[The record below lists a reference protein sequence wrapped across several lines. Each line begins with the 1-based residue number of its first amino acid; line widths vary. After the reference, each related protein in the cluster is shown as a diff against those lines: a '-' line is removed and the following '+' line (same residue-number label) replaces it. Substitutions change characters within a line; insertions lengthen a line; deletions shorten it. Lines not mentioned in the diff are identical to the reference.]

1 MVATFKD
8 GRLRARFRVAVHDSL
23 LEAAERAIVEDGVE
37 NASLLSIAKRAG
49 VAVGTIYNYFHDRQE
64 LFHELFMKRKTEL
77 LSQIDGEMKGWARQS
92 FEEQLTSFATLLLS
106 HWDARREFMRVVLA
120 SEPLRLQMMCDKS
133 GRLRAISTEVQAR
146 LERVMRTGVRE
157 KRLREEDVPLLAT
170 VFMSILRGI
179 LLAGLDEKPGLA
191 DSAPRAVQMFCHGAV
206 R

>member
-1 MVATFKD
+1 MVAPFKD

-37 NASLLSIAKRAG
+37 SASLLSIAKRAG

-64 LFHELFMKRKTEL
+64 LFHELFMKRKSEL
-77 LSQIDGEMKGWARQS
+77 ISEVDAAMKTWAS
-92 FEEQLTSFATLLLS
+92 AGFEEQLTSFATLLLS
-106 HWDARREFMRVVLA
+106 HWDSRREFMRVVLA

-133 GRLRAISTEVQAR
+133 GRLRSMNNELQAR
-146 LERVMRTGVRE
+146 VERVMRVGVRE
-157 KRLREEDVPLLAT
+157 KRVREQEVALLAT
-170 VFMSILRGI
+170 VFMSILRGV
-179 LLAGLDEKPGLA
+179 LLARIDDKGNLA

>member
-37 NASLLSIAKRAG
+37 SASLLSIAKRAG
-49 VAVGTIYNYFHDRQE
+49 VAVGTIYNYFQDRQE
-64 LFHELFMKRKTEL
+64 LFHELFTKRKGEL
-77 LSQIDGEMKGWARQS
+77 VSKVDAEMKTWADAK
-92 FEEQLTSFATLLLS
+92 FEDQLLGFATLLLT

-133 GRLRAISTEVQAR
+133 GRLRTIGNELNAR
-146 LERVMRTGVRE
+146 VERIMRAGVRE
-157 KRLREEDVPLLAT
+157 KRVREEEVPLLAT
-170 VFMSILRGI
+170 VFFSVLRGI
-179 LLAGLDEKPGLA
+179 LLARLDDKGSLA
-191 DSAPRAVQMFCHGAV
+191 ESAPRAVQMFLHGAV